1 MIDTS
6 CLDTII
12 IGRVEPHIYAFTT
25 NTIPNYLKVGDT
37 YRPVAL
43 RLQEWQV
50 YFPELQKQFEGSAR
64 INDEIY
70 FRDFAVHHYLEN
82 AKGRVRLQPDDISA
96 DLYYS
101 REFFKEA
108 TAEDVKEAIDDIK
121 LDYANSGSRK
131 YQFYNA
137 QDSLPV
143 LDEYPRTETY
153 SPRPNQEATIARFNE
168 ARANGRTNLLMY
180 AVMRFGKSFTSMCC
194 AVEMSANL
202 VVVVSAKADVVEEWK
217 KTVQSHVKFAE
228 YVFVSSKDL
237 ATDAHKIT
245 NLLAENK
252 KCVVFLTL
260 QDLQGDVIKD
270 KHKEVFGSKID
281 LLLVDETHFGARAEE
296 YGRVLKGTK
305 HKYDADD
312 FEKTTDADKITKELK
327 ADVTIHLSGTPYRI
341 LMGSEF
347 QKEDIIAFYQFSDI
361 VDEQRKWDEENRLKP
376 EAETEEDWCNPY
388 YGFPEMVRFAF
399 NPNESSRQRLARLKE
414 DGATYAFTALF
425 EPQAIEKSNDGLHK
439 KFKYE
444 QEILDLLQVIDGRKD
459 DEELLGFLNY
469 DKIKDGKMCRH
480 IVIVLPYCASC
491 DALETLI
498 KSHAKEFSNLH
509 EYEIINISGVDQPQ
523 KYKTPESI
531 KSAIK
536 SCEAKGQKTITL
548 TVNRMLTGSTVPEW
562 DTMLYLKD
570 TASPQE
576 YDQAIFRLQ
585 NQYIKVYKD
594 ESGNEIKFNMKPQ
607 TLLVD
612 FMPDRMFRMQ
622 ELKSQIYNVNTDEF
636 GNSHLKDRL
645 IKELSIS
652 PIIVLNKDKLV
663 QVNAGD
669 ILQAVSEY
677 SQSRGV
683 ADEVVDIPV
692 DLSLLEIEDVRR
704 VIENENALGSKEG
717 LSTKAH
723 QGDGEGDDMDIQD
736 DPSRSSTEEGTG
748 EDNNADNSTTDNDD
762 TETRIK
768 QFRTFYSR
776 ILFFAF
782 LTKSRVASLSDVIAC
797 MDETDNT
804 RIMDNLGID
813 RQALV
818 AIQNMNWAALRALD
832 YKIQN
837 INTLSRDHNADPLKR
852 CEVAIKKFGKLSE
865 AEIVTPAHICSE
877 MVNLIPDNEWKRI
890 IDNGDKILDIASKV
904 GEFAVA
910 ICNKLE
916 SLGYQSD
923 QFKNSILAIP
933 TSTVAY
939 EFTRRIYDE
948 LGLDL
953 SCLAS
958 NFTAY
963 DLLDIKN
970 DSGKIDYPRICSILK
985 QNKPFN
991 SITLD
996 DTVHEGDEKVNI
1008 DTVVG
1013 NPPYQENITE
1023 TGTGN
1028 DSLSRQLFPHFMM
1041 MAINIQS
1048 KYVSL
1053 ITPARW
1059 FTADAQDKSF
1069 IKLREFIQENNHFSK
1084 LIYMPNSKYIFNGVN
1099 IAGGIDYFLYD
1110 NTYSGNVEFKEIY
1123 AGNVCKIAQRPLF
1136 ESSFNIIIS
1145 QKILVDIV
1153 HKVSEDTNFISFM
1166 TITQGRNAFGITGKD
1181 TDSRKFVK
1189 NHFLNSVEIR
1199 CAHEA
1204 IRYTSFDT
1212 VTKNRELV
1220 GKWKIFTS
1228 KGNGGAGLLGDG
1240 KPAAI
1245 IGKAYIGAP
1254 NSACTDSLIPI
1265 GAFNTV
1271 TETENLQKYL
1281 KTKFV
1286 RLLIGVL
1293 KTSQNISQNVY
1304 KFVPIQDFTS
1314 ASDIDWSVS
1323 IPEIDQQLYK
1333 KYDLSVDESNFI
1345 ETAIKPME

>member
-1 MIDTS
+1 MIDTTF
-6 CLDTII
+6 LDSII
-12 IGRVEPHIYAFTT
+12 VGRVEPHIYAFTT

-43 RLQEWQV
+43 RLQEWQT

-108 TAEDVKEAIDDIK
+108 TAEDVKEAIDDIN
-121 LDYANSGSRK
+121 LDYTNSGSRK

-137 QDSLPV
+137 QDSLPA
-143 LDEYPRTETY
+143 LDEYPRTETFELR
-153 SPRPNQEATIARFNE
+153 SIQQDTVDKFSEVRTQ
-168 ARANGRTNLLMY
+168 GRNNLLMY
-180 AVMRFGKSFTSMCC
+180 AVMRFGKSFTAMCC
-194 AVEMSANL
+194 AVEMKAQL
-202 VVVVSAKADVVEEWK
+202 VVVVSAKADVKEEWK
-217 KTVQSHVKFAE
+217 KTVQSHIKFE
-228 YVFVSSKDL
+228 GYVFVSSKDL

-296 YGRVLKGTK
+296 YGKVLKGTK
-305 HKYDADD
+305 HKYDTDD
-312 FEKTTDADKITKELK
+312 FEKTDDADEITKELK

-347 QKEDIIAFYQFSDI
+347 QKEDIIAFYQFSDL
-361 VDEQRKWDEENRLKP
+361 VDEQRKWDEGNRLKP

-399 NPNESSRQRLARLKE
+399 TPNESSRQRLARLKE

-425 EPQAIEKSNDGLHK
+425 EPQAIKKSNDNLHK

-444 QEILDLLQVIDGRKD
+444 QEILDLLQVIDGSKD
-459 DEELLGFLNY
+459 DDALLGFLNY
-469 DKIKDGKMCRH
+469 DKIKAGKMCRH

-498 KSHAKEFSNLH
+498 KSHANEFSNLN

-585 NQYIKVYKD
+585 NQYIKVFKD
-594 ESGNEIKFNMKPQ
+594 ENGNEIKFNMKPQ

-636 GNSHLKDRL
+636 GNAHLKERL
-645 IKELSIS
+645 EKELNIS

-669 ILQAVSEY
+669 ILQAVSKY

-692 DLSLLEIEDVRR
+692 DLSLLEIEEVRR
-704 VIENENALGSKEG
+704 IIENENALGSKEG
-717 LSTKAH
+717 LSIKAH
-723 QGDGEGDDMDIQD
+723 QGDGEGDNIDTHDNQ
-736 DPSRSSTEEGTG
+736 STSSAKEGTG
-748 EDNNADNSTTDNDD
+748 DDDNSDNSPHDNDD
-762 TETRIK
+762 NETRIK

-782 LTKSRVASLSDVIAC
+782 LTQSRVASLNDVIAC
-797 MDETDNT
+797 MSENDNT

-818 AIQNMNWAALRALD
+818 AIQNMNWAALRTLD

-904 GEFAVA
+904 GEFVVA
-910 ICNKLE
+910 ICSKLKT
-916 SLGYQSD
+916 LGYQSD

-939 EFTRRIYDE
+939 EFTRRIYEE
-948 LGLDL
+948 LELDL

-958 NFTAY
+958 NFTTY

-1008 DTVVG
+1008 ETVIG
-1013 NPPYQENITE
+1013 NPPYQEDDGGAQKSALPIYDLFVKI
-1023 TGTGN
+1023 GN
-1028 DSLSRQLFPHFMM
+1028 NLFPRH
-1041 MAINIQS
+1041 A
-1048 KYVSL
+1048 
-1053 ITPARW
+1053 
-1059 FTADAQDKSF
+1059 SF
-1069 IKLREFIQENNHFSK
+1069 IIPTRWYTGGKGKDLDCFRSEMLNDKCIREMHDFLYPKEVFPDTNNRGGICYFIRSQE
-1084 LIYMPNSKYIFNGVN
+1084 YDNSKYG
-1099 IAGGIDYFLYD
+1099 
-1110 NTYSGNVEFKEIY
+1110 VEFVTHEKNKIVHTNKRSLKIKDIDIFIRDNSAIEILNKVFPDNSAVQSISQY
-1123 AGNVCKIAQRPLF
+1123 ISAAKAFGFRTFFINDPLF
-1136 ESSFNIIIS
+1136 RAKKTGLSIPIKCYGRGNKIGYVDYCEINSHKEWVNLWKVYVPESNNIGTELNDDN
-1145 QKILVDIV
+1145 Q
-1153 HKVSEDTNFISFM
+1153 
-1166 TITQGRNAFGITGKD
+1166 NAF
-1181 TDSRKFVK
+1181 V
-1189 NHFLNSVEIR
+1189 
-1199 CAHEA
+1199 
-1204 IRYTSFDT
+1204 
-1212 VTKNRELV
+1212 
-1220 GKWKIFTS
+1220 
-1228 KGNGGAGLLGDG
+1228 
-1240 KPAAI
+1240 
-1245 IGKAYIGAP
+1245 GAP
-1254 NSACTDSLIPI
+1254 NSIC
-1265 GAFNTV
+1265 
-1271 TETENLQKYL
+1271 TETFLVVGAELSLNEQSANNLSLYL
-1281 KTKFV
+1281 KTKFARYLL
-1286 RLLIGVL
+1286 RLA
-1293 KTSQNISQNVY
+1293 KTSQHGTAKTY
-1304 KFVPIQDFTS
+1304 RFVPIQDFTLK
-1314 ASDIDWSVS
+1314 SDIDWNVS
-1323 IPEIDQQLYK
+1323 IPEIDKQLYA
-1333 KYDLSVDESNFI
+1333 KYNLSTDEINII

>member
-6 CLDTII
+6 CLDAII
-12 IGRVEPHIYAFTT
+12 VGRVEPHIYAFTT

-43 RLQEWQV
+43 RLQEWQT
-50 YFPELQKQFEGSAR
+50 YFPELQKQFEGSAK

-82 AKGRVRLQPDDISA
+82 AKGRIRLQPGNIPA

-228 YVFVSSKDL
+228 YVFVISDDL
-237 ATDAHKIT
+237 KSGKYKIS
-245 NLLAENK
+245 NLLADGK
-252 KCVVFLTL
+252 RCVVFLTL
-260 QDLQGDVIKD
+260 QDLQGDDIKE
-270 KHKEVFGSKID
+270 KHKELFGFPID
-281 LLLVDETHFGARAEE
+281 LLLVDETHFGARGEKYGQVLRGSVHKLDSEDYMEAEE
-296 YGRVLKGTK
+296 
-305 HKYDADD
+305 
-312 FEKTTDADKITKELK
+312 ADKIVKSLETQI
-327 ADVTIHLSGTPYRI
+327 TIHLSGTPYRI

-347 QKEDIIAFYQFSDI
+347 QKEDIIAFYQFTDI
-361 VDEQRKWDEENRLKP
+361 VDDQKKWDVENRLKP
-376 EAETEEDWCNPY
+376 EAEAKEDWSNPY
-388 YGFPEMVRFAF
+388 YGFPEMIRFAF
-399 NPNESSRQRLARLKE
+399 NLNESSRKRLAQLRE
-414 DGATYAFTALF
+414 DGTTTALSALLK
-425 EPQAIEKSNDGLHK
+425 PQCIRVAPDGSHK
-439 KFKYE
+439 KFVYE
-444 QEILDLLQVIDGRKD
+444 QEVLDLLQVIDGSKD
-459 DEELLGFLNY
+459 DDALLGFLNY
-469 DKIKDGKMCRH
+469 DKIKAGKMCRH

-498 KSHAKEFSNLH
+498 KTHANEFNNLK

-536 SCEAKGQKTITL
+536 SCEDRGQKTITL

-585 NQYIKVYKD
+585 NQYIKVFKD
-594 ESGNEIKFNMKPQ
+594 ENGNEIKFNMKPQ

-683 ADEVVDIPV
+683 ADEVIDIPV

-723 QGDGEGDDMDIQD
+723 QGDGEGDDVDIPD
-736 DPSRSSTEEGTG
+736 NPSSSSAEEGTG
-748 EDNNADNSTTDNDD
+748 DDNSADKSATDNDD

-782 LTKSRVASLSDVIAC
+782 LTKTRVASLSDVIAC
-797 MDETDNT
+797 IDETNNT
-804 RIMDNLGID
+804 RIVDNLGID

-818 AIQNMNWAALRALD
+818 AIQNMNWAALRTLD

-877 MVNLIPDNEWKRI
+877 MVNLIPDNEWQRI
-890 IDNGDKILDIASKV
+890 IDKGDKILDIASKV
-904 GEFAVA
+904 GEFTVA
-910 ICNKLE
+910 ICSKLK

-923 QFKNSILAIP
+923 RFNTSILAIP

-939 EFTRRIYDE
+939 EFTRRIYEE
-948 LGLDL
+948 LGLNL

-958 NFTAY
+958 NFTTY

-970 DSGKIDYPRICSILK
+970 DSGNIDYQRICSILK

-991 SITLD
+991 SIALD
-996 DTVHEGDEKVNI
+996 DTVNEGEEEVNI
-1008 DTVVG
+1008 EAVIG
-1013 NPPYQENITE
+1013 NPPYQDQD
-1023 TGTGN
+1023 GSGGSN
-1028 DSLSRQLFPHFMM
+1028 DASLYQ
-1041 MAINIQS
+1041 
-1048 KYVSL
+1048 
-1053 ITPARW
+1053 
-1059 FTADAQDKSF
+1059 
-1069 IKLREFIQENNHFSK
+1069 
-1084 LIYMPNSKYIFNGVN
+1084 
-1099 IAGGIDYFLYD
+1099 YF
-1110 NTYSGNVEFKEIY
+1110 VE
-1123 AGNVCKIAQRPLF
+1123 
-1136 ESSFNIIIS
+1136 
-1145 QKILVDIV
+1145 
-1153 HKVSEDTNFISFM
+1153 
-1166 TITQGRNAFGITGKD
+1166 
-1181 TDSRKFVK
+1181 
-1189 NHFLNSVEIR
+1189 
-1199 CAHEA
+1199 CAHEFNPA
-1204 IRYTSFDT
+1204 FVSMIMPSRWFSGGRENLLANFRRTMLNRSGMKELYAYANPREVFPDVEIKGGVCHYLFDESYQGLCNYTLIKDHVRQTTPRVLNELEVLVRDPFLSKIVKKIIDDGNVSDT
-1212 VTKNRELV
+1212 VSSIISGDTPFGVPTKPTGSKKKTFELFENKR
-1220 GKWKIFTS
+1220 GKDRIALYYIEKIVR
-1228 KGNGGAGLLGDG
+1228 K
-1240 KPAAI
+1240 
-1245 IGKAYIGAP
+1245 KAYIKRSSITKNANAIDAFKVFIPEASGSGSDPFVLGTPEYAAP
-1254 NSACTDSLIPI
+1254 PSVCSQSYLYVEFAEEEAAKNFIA
-1265 GAFNTV
+1265 
-1271 TETENLQKYL
+1271 YL
-1281 KTKFV
+1281 KTKFFRILV
-1286 RLLIGVL
+1286 SAC
-1293 KTSQNISQNVY
+1293 KISQHTSNKVY
-1304 KFVPIQDFTS
+1304 RFVPIQDFTS
-1314 ASDIDWSVS
+1314 ASDIDWSVP
-1323 IPEIDQQLYK
+1323 IPEIDKQLYA
-1333 KYDLSVDESNFI
+1333 KYKLSADEINFI

>member
-1 MIDTS
+1 MIDTTF
-6 CLDTII
+6 LDSII
-12 IGRVEPHIYAFTT
+12 VGRVEPHIYAFTT

-43 RLQEWQV
+43 RLQEWQT

-108 TAEDVKEAIDDIK
+108 TAEDVKEAIDDIN
-121 LDYANSGSRK
+121 LDYTNSGSRK

-137 QDSLPV
+137 QDSLPA
-143 LDEYPRTETY
+143 LDEYPRTETFELR
-153 SPRPNQEATIARFNE
+153 SIQQDTVDKFSEVRTQ
-168 ARANGRTNLLMY
+168 GRNNLLMY
-180 AVMRFGKSFTSMCC
+180 AVMRFGKSFTAMCC
-194 AVEMSANL
+194 AVEMNAKL
-202 VVVVSAKADVVEEWK
+202 VVVVSAKANVKEEWK
-217 KTVQSHVKFAE
+217 KTVQSHIKFE
-228 YVFVSSKDL
+228 GYVFVSSKDL

-270 KHKEVFGSKID
+270 KHEEVFGSKID

-296 YGRVLKGTK
+296 YGKVLKGTK
-305 HKYDADD
+305 HKYDTDD
-312 FEKTTDADKITKELK
+312 FEKTDDADEITKELK

-361 VDEQRKWDEENRLKP
+361 VDEQKKWDDINRKKS
-376 EAETEEDWCNPY
+376 EAETEDDWCNPY
-388 YGFPEMVRFAF
+388 YGFPEMIRFAF
-399 NPNESSRQRLARLKE
+399 NPNESSRQRLANLKE
-414 DGATYAFTALF
+414 NGVTYAFSALF
-425 EPQAIEKSNDGLHK
+425 EPQAIKKQSDGTHK

-444 QEILDLLQVIDGRKD
+444 QEIFDLLQVIDGSKD

-480 IVIVLPYCASC
+480 IVIVLPYCAAC

-498 KSHAKEFSNLH
+498 KDHAKKFKNLS

-523 KYKTPESI
+523 KYRTPESI

-536 SCEAKGQKTITL
+536 DCEASGKKTITL

-585 NQYIKVYKD
+585 NQYIKVFKD
-594 ESGNEIKFNMKPQ
+594 EDGNEIKFNMKPQ

-622 ELKSQIYNVNTDEF
+622 EQKSQIYNANTDEF
-636 GNSHLKDRL
+636 GNAHLKDRL

-652 PIIVLNKDKLV
+652 PIIALNKDKLV

-669 ILQAVSEY
+669 ILNAVSEY

-692 DLSLLEIEDVRR
+692 DLSLLDIEEVRR
-704 VIENENALGSKEG
+704 VIEKENKLGSKEG
-717 LSTKAH
+717 LSIQAH
-723 QGDGEGDDMDIQD
+723 QGDGEGDEIDTPENTSTAATDEGSED
-736 DPSRSSTEEGTG
+736 DSHSESAESQT
-748 EDNNADNSTTDNDD
+748 DD
-762 TETRIK
+762 TEIRIK

-782 LTKSRVASLSDVIAC
+782 LTKSNVASLNDIVSC
-797 MDETDNT
+797 MNEADND
-804 RIMDNLGID
+804 RIISNLGID
-813 RQALV
+813 NAALV
-818 AIQNMNWAALRALD
+818 AIQNMDWNALRTFD

-837 INTLSRDHNADPLKR
+837 INTLSRDYTAEPLKR

-939 EFTRRIYDE
+939 EFTRRIYEE

-958 NFTAY
+958 NFTTY
-963 DLLDIKN
+963 DLLDVKN
-970 DSGKIDYPRICSILK
+970 DSGQIDYPRICSILK

-996 DTVHEGDEKVNI
+996 DTVHEGEEKVNI
-1008 DTVVG
+1008 ETVIG
-1013 NPPYQENITE
+1013 NPPYQLKS
-1023 TGTGN
+1023 N
-1028 DSLSRQLFPHFMM
+1028 DERSTSRDKPIYNYFVELSKCLESSYN
-1041 MAINIQS
+1041 A
-1048 KYVSL
+1048 L
-1053 ITPARW
+1053 IIPARW
-1059 FTADAQDKSF
+1059 MASGLGLNDFRESMLNDNNIRTLVDYPVSHEVF
-1069 IKLREFIQENNHFSK
+1069 PNVEIKG
-1084 LIYMPNSKYIFNGVN
+1084 GVC
-1099 IAGGIDYFLYD
+1099 YFLRN
-1110 NTYSGNVEFKEIY
+1110 NTESGLCNVVNVR
-1123 AGNVCKIAQRPLF
+1123 GN
-1136 ESSFNIIIS
+1136 
-1145 QKILVDIV
+1145 
-1153 HKVSEDTNFISFM
+1153 KVSEAISRNLNEYDIFVRNSDALSILEKVVSTQEDSITNILSVDKEFGWTSNFSGFHDKRAKGDVPLHYNRSGRRLTGYIQRNKITKSVHLIDRWKVMIPQAGSDGGQRIPDSVLGTTFITSSPSVCTQTYLFLYFDSEEEAVNANKYVKSLFFRFLVSLRK
-1166 TITQGRNAFGITGKD
+1166 ITQHATKS
-1181 TDSRKFVK
+1181 T
-1189 NHFLNSVEIR
+1189 
-1199 CAHEA
+1199 
-1204 IRYTSFDT
+1204 YT
-1212 VTKNRELV
+1212 
-1220 GKWKIFTS
+1220 W
-1228 KGNGGAGLLGDG
+1228 
-1240 KPAAI
+1240 
-1245 IGKAYIGAP
+1245 
-1254 NSACTDSLIPI
+1254 
-1265 GAFNTV
+1265 
-1271 TETENLQKYL
+1271 
-1281 KTKFV
+1281 
-1286 RLLIGVL
+1286 
-1293 KTSQNISQNVY
+1293 
-1304 KFVPIQDFTS
+1304 VPMQDFTS

-1323 IPEIDQQLYK
+1323 ISEIDQQLYK
-1333 KYDLSVDESNFI
+1333 KYGLSTDEINFI

>member
-50 YFPELQKQFEGSAR
+50 YFPELQKQFEGSAK
-64 INDEIY
+64 INDKIY

-82 AKGRVRLQPDDISA
+82 IKGHVRLQPGDIPA

-101 REFFKEA
+101 KEFFKDA
-108 TAEDVKEAIDDIK
+108 TADDVQEAIDDINH
-121 LDYANSGSRK
+121 DYANSGSRK

-137 QDSLPV
+137 QDNLPV
-143 LDEYPRTETY
+143 LDEYPRVETFDLR
-153 SPRPNQEATIARFNE
+153 SIQQATVQKFNE
-168 ARANGRTNLLMY
+168 VRALGHRNLLMY

-194 AVEMSANL
+194 AVEMNAKL
-202 VVVVSAKADVVEEWK
+202 VVVVSAKADVKEEWK
-217 KTVQSHVKFAE
+217 RTVQSHVNFE
-228 YVFVSSKDL
+228 GYVFVTSEDL
-237 ATDAHKIT
+237 ASNEHKISD
-245 NLLAENK
+245 LLAENK
-252 KCVVFLTL
+252 RCVVFLTL
-260 QDLQGDVIKD
+260 QDLQGDTVKD
-270 KHKEVFGSKID
+270 KHKEILNSKID

-296 YGRVLKGTK
+296 YGKVLKGTK
-305 HKYDADD
+305 HKFDADD
-312 FEKTTDADKITKELK
+312 FEMASDADEITKELK
-327 ADVTIHLSGTPYRI
+327 AEVTIHLSGTPYRI

-361 VDEQRKWDEENRLKP
+361 VDEQKKWDDINRKKP
-376 EAETEEDWCNPY
+376 EAETEDDWCNPY
-388 YGFPEMVRFAF
+388 YGFPEMIRFAF
-399 NPNESSRQRLARLKE
+399 NPNESSRQRLAKLKE
-414 DGATYAFTALF
+414 NGVTYAFSALL
-425 EPQAIEKSNDGLHK
+425 EPLAIKKQSDGAHK

-444 QEILDLLQVIDGRKD
+444 QEILDLLQVIDGSKD

-480 IVIVLPYCASC
+480 IVVVLPYCASC

-498 KSHAKEFSNLH
+498 KTHAKEFRNLN

-523 KYKTPESI
+523 KYRTPEAI

-536 SCEAKGQKTITL
+536 SCENNGQKTITL
-548 TVNRMLTGSTVPEW
+548 TVNRMLTGSTVPQW

-585 NQYIKVYKD
+585 NQYIKVFKNED
-594 ESGNEIKFNMKPQ
+594 GNEIKFNMKPQ

-622 ELKSQIYNVNTDEF
+622 EQKSQIYNVNTDES
-636 GNSHLKDRL
+636 GNTHLKDRL

-723 QGDGEGDDMDIQD
+723 QGDGEGDDIDTPD
-736 DPSRSSTEEGTG
+736 SPSTSSTEEGT
-748 EDNNADNSTTDNDD
+748 EDNSDSDKSASDKDD

-782 LTKSRVASLSDVIAC
+782 LTKTRVASLSDVIAC
-797 MDETDNT
+797 IDETDNT
-804 RIMDNLGID
+804 RIVDNLGID
-813 RQALV
+813 RRALV

-837 INTLSRDHNADPLKR
+837 INTLSRDHNADPLRR

-877 MVNLIPDNEWKRI
+877 MVNLIPDNEWQCI

-910 ICNKLE
+910 ICSKLKA
-916 SLGYQSD
+916 LGYQSD

-939 EFTRRIYDE
+939 EFTRRIYEE

-985 QNKPFN
+985 QKKPFN
-991 SITLD
+991 SIALD
-996 DTVHEGDEKVNI
+996 DTVNEGDEKVNI
-1008 DTVVG
+1008 ETVIG
-1013 NPPYQENITE
+1013 NPPYQISANGDANGSDPIYHLFMDMSQMI
-1023 TGTGN
+1023 GN
-1028 DSLSRQLFPHFMM
+1028 QNTLIHPGRFLFNAGKTPKAWNQRMLNDEHFVV
-1041 MAINIQS
+1041 S
-1048 KYVSL
+1048 KY
-1053 ITPARW
+1053 
-1059 FTADAQDKSF
+1059 
-1069 IKLREFIQENNHFSK
+1069 
-1084 LIYMPNSKYIFNGVN
+1084 YPNSTDVFESVKIM
-1099 IAGGIDYFLYD
+1099 GGIAITHWDERQ
-1110 NTYSGNVEFKEIY
+1110 TVRAIG
-1123 AGNVCKIAQRPLF
+1123 
-1136 ESSFNIIIS
+1136 
-1145 QKILVDIV
+1145 
-1153 HKVSEDTNFISFM
+1153 NFISCESLR
-1166 TITQGRNAFGITGKD
+1166 TIVDRVTKKNFESLAKIVFPAESYRFTQLLHDEHPDVKHALSVGHLFDLKTSVFERLPEIFVDAPASADKSIQILGLLNGKR
-1181 TDSRKFVK
+1181 TIKWIKAKYIKQAKNCSSYKVFVAK
-1189 NHFLNSVEIR
+1189 SNG
-1199 CAHEA
+1199 AEA
-1204 IRYTSFDT
+1204 IDGDNATS
-1212 VTKNRELV
+1212 VV
-1220 GKWKIFTS
+1220 GIPFVAVPDVAHTQTFIS
-1228 KGNGGAGLLGDG
+1228 
-1240 KPAAI
+1240 
-1245 IGKAYIGAP
+1245 IGSFKYSTEADACAKYIK
-1254 NSACTDSLIPI
+1254 S
-1265 GAFNTV
+1265 
-1271 TETENLQKYL
+1271 
-1281 KTKFV
+1281 KFV
-1286 RLLIGVL
+1286 RCLVGTL
-1293 KTSQNISQNVY
+1293 KVTQDNPKKTWANV
-1304 KFVPIQDFTS
+1304 PMQDFTS

-1333 KYDLSVDESNFI
+1333 KYNLSTDEINFI

>member
-43 RLQEWQV
+43 RLQEWKT
-50 YFPELQKQFEGSAR
+50 YFPELQKQFEGSAK

-82 AKGRVRLQPDDISA
+82 TKGRIRLQPGDIPA

-101 REFFKEA
+101 KEFFKDA
-108 TAEDVKEAIDDIK
+108 TADDVQEAIDDINH
-121 LDYANSGSRK
+121 DYANSGSRK

-137 QDSLPV
+137 QDNLPV
-143 LDEYPRTETY
+143 LDEYPRVETFDLR
-153 SPRPNQEATIARFNE
+153 SIQQATVQKFNE
-168 ARANGRTNLLMY
+168 VRALGHRNLLMY

-194 AVEMSANL
+194 AVEMNAKL
-202 VVVVSAKADVVEEWK
+202 VVVVSAKADVKEEWK
-217 KTVQSHVKFAE
+217 RTVQSHVNFE
-228 YVFVSSKDL
+228 GYVFVTSKDL
-237 ATDAHKIT
+237 ASNEHKISD
-245 NLLAENK
+245 LLAENK
-252 KCVVFLTL
+252 RCVVFLTL
-260 QDLQGDVIKD
+260 QDLQGDTVKD
-270 KHKEVFGSKID
+270 KHKEILNSKID

-296 YGRVLKGTK
+296 YGKVLKGTK
-305 HKYDADD
+305 HKFDADD
-312 FEKTTDADKITKELK
+312 FEMASDADEITKELK
-327 ADVTIHLSGTPYRI
+327 AEVTIHLSGTPYRI

-361 VDEQRKWDEENRLKP
+361 VNEQKKWDDINRKKP
-376 EAETEEDWCNPY
+376 EAETEDDWCNPY
-388 YGFPEMVRFAF
+388 YGFPEMIRFAF
-399 NPNESSRQRLARLKE
+399 NPNESSRQRLAKLKE
-414 DGATYAFTALF
+414 NGVTYAFSALL
-425 EPQAIEKSNDGLHK
+425 EPLAIKKQSDGAHK

-444 QEILDLLQVIDGRKD
+444 QEILDLLQVIDGSKD

-491 DALETLI
+491 DALENLI
-498 KSHAKEFSNLH
+498 KTHAKEFKNLN

-536 SCEAKGQKTITL
+536 SCEENGQKTITL
-548 TVNRMLTGSTVPEW
+548 TVNRMLTGSTVPQW

-585 NQYIKVYKD
+585 NQYIKVFKD
-594 ESGNEIKFNMKPQ
+594 EDGNEIKFNMKPQ

-622 ELKSQIYNVNTDEF
+622 EQKSQIYNVNTDES
-636 GNSHLKDRL
+636 GNTHLKDRL
-645 IKELSIS
+645 TKELSIS

-669 ILQAVSEY
+669 ILNAVSEY

-692 DLSLLEIEDVRR
+692 DLSLLENEDVRR

-723 QGDGEGDDMDIQD
+723 QGDGEGDDIDTPNS
-736 DPSRSSTEEGTG
+736 PSTSSTEEGA
-748 EDNNADNSTTDNDD
+748 EDNSDSDKSASDKDD

-782 LTKSRVASLSDVIAC
+782 LTKTGVASLSDVIAC
-797 MDETDNT
+797 IDKSDNT
-804 RIMDNLGID
+804 RIINNLGID
-813 RQALV
+813 RQALI
-818 AIQNMNWAALRALD
+818 AIKDMHWAALRILD

-877 MVNLIPDNEWKRI
+877 MVNLIPDNEWQCI

-910 ICNKLE
+910 ICSKLKA
-916 SLGYQSD
+916 LGYQSN

-939 EFTRRIYDE
+939 EFTRRIYEE

-991 SITLD
+991 SITLA
-996 DTVHEGDEKVNI
+996 DTVNEGEEKVNI
-1008 DTVVG
+1008 EAVIG
-1013 NPPYQENITE
+1013 NPPYQDQD
-1023 TGTGN
+1023 GSGGSN
-1028 DSLSRQLFPHFMM
+1028 DASLYQ
-1041 MAINIQS
+1041 
-1048 KYVSL
+1048 
-1053 ITPARW
+1053 
-1059 FTADAQDKSF
+1059 
-1069 IKLREFIQENNHFSK
+1069 
-1084 LIYMPNSKYIFNGVN
+1084 
-1099 IAGGIDYFLYD
+1099 YF
-1110 NTYSGNVEFKEIY
+1110 VE
-1123 AGNVCKIAQRPLF
+1123 
-1136 ESSFNIIIS
+1136 
-1145 QKILVDIV
+1145 
-1153 HKVSEDTNFISFM
+1153 
-1166 TITQGRNAFGITGKD
+1166 
-1181 TDSRKFVK
+1181 
-1189 NHFLNSVEIR
+1189 
-1199 CAHEA
+1199 CAHEFNPTFVSMIMPSRWFSGGRENLLA
-1204 IRYTSFDT
+1204 DFRRTMLNRNGMKELYAYANPKEVFPDVEIKGGVCHYLFDESHKGLCNYTLIKDHVRQTTPRVLNELEVLVRDPFLSKIVKKIFDDGNVTDT
-1212 VTKNRELV
+1212 VSSIISGDTPFGVPTKPTGSKKKTFELFDKKRSKDYIALYYIEKIVRKKAYVKRSAITKN
-1220 GKWKIFTS
+1220 
-1228 KGNGGAGLLGDG
+1228 A
-1240 KPAAI
+1240 AAI
-1245 IGKAYIGAP
+1245 DSYKVFIPEASGSGSDPIVLGIPEYAP
-1254 NSACTDSLIPI
+1254 PPSICSQSYLYVAFTD
-1265 GAFNTV
+1265 
-1271 TETENLQKYL
+1271 ENAAKNFIAYL
-1281 KTKFV
+1281 KTKFF
-1286 RLLIGVL
+1286 RVL
-1293 KTSQNISQNVY
+1293 VSACKISQHTSNKVY
-1304 KFVPIQDFTS
+1304 RFVPIQDFTS

-1323 IPEIDQQLYK
+1323 IPEIDQKLYK
-1333 KYDLSVDESNFI
+1333 KYGLSADEINFI

>member
-1 MIDTS
+1 MIDTTF
-6 CLDTII
+6 LDSII
-12 IGRVEPHIYAFTT
+12 VGRVEPHIYAFTT

-43 RLQEWQV
+43 RLQEWQT

-70 FRDFAVHHYLEN
+70 FRDFAVHRFLEN
-82 AKGRVRLQPDDISA
+82 ERGRIRLRPEDITE

-228 YVFVSSKDL
+228 YVFVISDDL
-237 ATDAHKIT
+237 KSGKYKIS
-245 NLLAENK
+245 NLLADGK
-252 KCVVFLTL
+252 RCVVFLTL
-260 QDLQGDVIKD
+260 QDLQGDDIKE
-270 KHKEVFGSKID
+270 KHKELFGCPID
-281 LLLVDETHFGARAEE
+281 LLLVDETHFGARGEKYGQVLRGSVHKLDSEDYMEAEE
-296 YGRVLKGTK
+296 
-305 HKYDADD
+305 
-312 FEKTTDADKITKELK
+312 ADKIVKSLE
-327 ADVTIHLSGTPYRI
+327 AQITIHLSGTPYRI

-347 QKEDIIAFYQFSDI
+347 QKEDIIAFYQFTDI
-361 VDEQRKWDEENRLKP
+361 VDDQKKWDAENRSKP
-376 EAETEEDWCNPY
+376 EAEAMEDWNNPY
-388 YGFPEMVRFAF
+388 YGFPEMIRFAF
-399 NPNESSRQRLARLKE
+399 NLNDSSRKRLAQLKE
-414 DGATYAFTALF
+414 AGETTVLSALLK
-425 EPQAIEKSNDGLHK
+425 PQSIRVAPNGSHK
-439 KFKYE
+439 KFEYE
-444 QEILDLLQVIDGRKD
+444 QEVLDLLQVIDGSKND
-459 DEELLGFLNY
+459 DELLGFLNY
-469 DKIKDGKMCRH
+469 DKIKTGKMCRH
-480 IVIVLPYCASC
+480 IVMVLPYCASC
-491 DALETLI
+491 DAMEALI
-498 KSHAKEFSNLH
+498 KSHQHEFKNLG
-509 EYEIINISGVDQPQ
+509 EYKIINISGVGRPSQNRTA
-523 KYKTPESI
+523 K
-531 KSAIK
+531 AISK
-536 SCEAKGQKTITL
+536 AIEEFENAGQKTITL

-585 NQYIKVYKD
+585 NQYIKVFKD
-594 ESGNEIKFNMKPQ
+594 ENGNEIKFNMKPQ

-622 ELKSQIYNVNTDEF
+622 EQKSQIYNVNTDEF

-669 ILQAVSEY
+669 ILQAVSKY

-692 DLSLLEIEDVRR
+692 DLSLLENEDVRR

-717 LSTKAH
+717 LSIKAH
-723 QGDGEGDDMDIQD
+723 QGDGEGDDIDIPD
-736 DPSRSSTEEGTG
+736 NPLNSSTEKGSG
-748 EDNNADNSTTDNDD
+748 DDNNADKSASDKDN
-762 TETRIK
+762 TKTLIE

-782 LTKSRVASLSDVIAC
+782 LTKSRIVSLSDVIAC
-797 MDETDNT
+797 MNEADNT

-818 AIQNMNWAALRALD
+818 SIQKMNWNALRIFD

-837 INTLSRDHNADPLKR
+837 INTLSRDYNADPLKR

-877 MVNLIPDNEWKRI
+877 MVNLIPDNEWRRI

-910 ICNKLE
+910 ICSKLKA
-916 SLGYQSD
+916 LGYQSN

-939 EFTRRIYDE
+939 EFTRRIYEE
-948 LGLDL
+948 LELDL

-991 SITLD
+991 SITLA
-996 DTVHEGDEKVNI
+996 DTVNEGDKKVNI
-1008 DTVVG
+1008 ETIIG
-1013 NPPYQENITE
+1013 NPPYQVATSGEATSSDPIYHHFIDIGRGFSKRGTFIHPGRFLFNAGKTPKDWNSKMLNDEHYKVIRYWPNSNDVFPAVDLPGGIAVTYWNEQIKFGSIGMFIAHDWLKTIMDKVFKHTSDFLPTIMHPQTKYNLEILYRDYPHYKNIIGSNGTDKRLRPNAFTKLDIFVESYSKGMCGIQGLIKNKRVLRYIPRKYLEQNLCIE
-1023 TGTGN
+1023 TYNVLVPKANGTGAIGEI
-1028 DSLSRQLFPHFMM
+1028 LSTPLIGEPLIVKPLIGYTGSFIGIGTFATVSEAEACM
-1041 MAINIQS
+1041 
-1048 KYVSL
+1048 KYVKSRF
-1053 ITPARW
+1053 AR
-1059 FTADAQDKSF
+1059 TMLGILKVTQDNP
-1069 IKLREFIQENNHFSK
+1069 IETW
-1084 LIYMPNSKYIFNGVN
+1084 
-1099 IAGGIDYFLYD
+1099 A
-1110 NTYSGNVEFKEIY
+1110 NV
-1123 AGNVCKIAQRPLF
+1123 PL
-1136 ESSFNIIIS
+1136 
-1145 QKILVDIV
+1145 
-1153 HKVSEDTNFISFM
+1153 
-1166 TITQGRNAFGITGKD
+1166 
-1181 TDSRKFVK
+1181 
-1189 NHFLNSVEIR
+1189 
-1199 CAHEA
+1199 
-1204 IRYTSFDT
+1204 
-1212 VTKNRELV
+1212 
-1220 GKWKIFTS
+1220 
-1228 KGNGGAGLLGDG
+1228 
-1240 KPAAI
+1240 
-1245 IGKAYIGAP
+1245 
-1254 NSACTDSLIPI
+1254 
-1265 GAFNTV
+1265 
-1271 TETENLQKYL
+1271 
-1281 KTKFV
+1281 
-1286 RLLIGVL
+1286 
-1293 KTSQNISQNVY
+1293 
-1304 KFVPIQDFTS
+1304 QDFTS

-1333 KYDLSVDESNFI
+1333 KYGLSADEINFI

>member
-6 CLDTII
+6 CLDKII
-12 IGRVEPHIYAFTT
+12 VGRVEPHIYAFIT

-43 RLQEWQV
+43 RLQEWETH
-50 YFPELQKQFEGSAR
+50 FPELQKQFEGSAK

-70 FRDFAVHHYLEN
+70 FRDFAVHQFLEN
-82 AKGRVRLQPDDISA
+82 VKGCVRLQPGDISA

-101 REFFKEA
+101 KEFFKDA
-108 TAEDVKEAIDDIK
+108 TADDVQEAIDDINH
-121 LDYANSGSRK
+121 DYANSGSRK

-137 QDSLPV
+137 QDSLPA
-143 LDEYPRTETY
+143 LDEYPRTETFELR
-153 SPRPNQEATIARFNE
+153 SIQQDTVDKFNE
-168 ARANGRTNLLMY
+168 VRASGHRNLLMY

-194 AVEMSANL
+194 AVEMDAKL
-202 VVVVSAKADVVEEWK
+202 VVVVSAKADVKEEWK
-217 KTVQSHVKFAE
+217 RTVQSHVNFEE
-228 YVFVSSKDL
+228 YVFVTSEDL
-237 ATDAHKIT
+237 ASSEHKISD
-245 NLLAENK
+245 LLAENK

-260 QDLQGDVIKD
+260 QDLQGGTIKD
-270 KHKEVFGSKID
+270 KHKEVFGNKID

-296 YGRVLKGTK
+296 YGKVLKGTK
-305 HKYDADD
+305 HKFDADD
-312 FEKTTDADKITKELK
+312 FEMASEADEITKELK
-327 ADVTIHLSGTPYRI
+327 AEVTIHLSGTPYRI

-361 VDEQRKWDEENRLKP
+361 VNEQKKWDDINRKKP
-376 EAETEEDWCNPY
+376 EAETEDDWCNPY
-388 YGFPEMVRFAF
+388 YGFPEMIRFAF
-399 NPNESSRQRLARLKE
+399 NPNDSSRQRLAKLKE
-414 DGATYAFTALF
+414 NGVTYAFSALF
-425 EPQAIEKSNDGLHK
+425 EPQAIKKQSDGTHK

-444 QEILDLLQVIDGRKD
+444 QEILDLLQVIDGSKD

-498 KSHAKEFSNLH
+498 KDHAEEFKNLN

-523 KYKTPESI
+523 KYRTPEAI

-536 SCEAKGQKTITL
+536 SCEDNGQKTITL

-585 NQYIKVYKD
+585 NQYIKVFKD
-594 ESGNEIKFNMKPQ
+594 ENGNEIKFNMKPQ
-607 TLLVD
+607 TLLVY

-683 ADEVVDIPV
+683 VDEAGDIPI
-692 DLSLLEIEDVRR
+692 DWLLLEKEEVRR
-704 VIENENALGSKEG
+704 VIENENAFGSKEG

-723 QGDGEGDDMDIQD
+723 QGDGEGDDIDTPD
-736 DPSRSSTEEGTG
+736 NPSTSSTEDGT
-748 EDNNADNSTTDNDD
+748 EDNSVSDKSASDKDD
-762 TETRIK
+762 TKTRIK

-782 LTKSRVASLSDVIAC
+782 LTKTRVASLSDVIAC
-797 MDETDNT
+797 IDESNNT
-804 RIMDNLGID
+804 RIVDNLGID
-813 RQALV
+813 RQALI
-818 AIQNMNWAALRALD
+818 AIKDMHWAALRILD

-877 MVNLIPDNEWKRI
+877 MVNLIPDNEWQRI

-910 ICNKLE
+910 ICSKLKA
-916 SLGYQSD
+916 LGYQSD

-933 TSTVAY
+933 TSKVAY
-939 EFTRRIYDE
+939 EFTRRIYEE

-970 DSGKIDYPRICSILK
+970 DSDKIDYPRICSILK

-991 SITLD
+991 SITLA
-996 DTVHEGDEKVNI
+996 DTVNEGEKEVNI
-1008 DTVVG
+1008 ETVIG
-1013 NPPYQENITE
+1013 NPPYQNNVGSST
-1023 TGTGN
+1023 
-1028 DSLSRQLFPHFMM
+1028 
-1041 MAINIQS
+1041 IQATPIYNN
-1048 KYVSL
+1048 YVSL
-1053 ITPARW
+1053 SKELSSRFTVMIMPSRW
-1059 FTADAQDKSF
+1059 YSGGMGLDSFRNNMLNDKHIKYLFDYANAKDCFPTNSISGGVCYFMRDRLHLGMCEFTK
-1069 IKLREFIQENNHFSK
+1069 
-1084 LIYMPNSKYIFNGVN
+1084 IFNSNKHTVQRSLNQYSVLIRFNRAVSIIERITKKTQFYLESIVSPISPFGLSTKIRGNKKAVS
-1099 IAGGIDYFLYD
+1099 ITDVKLY
-1110 NTYSGNVEFKEIY
+1110 
-1123 AGNVCKIAQRPLF
+1123 
-1136 ESSFNIIIS
+1136 
-1145 QKILVDIV
+1145 
-1153 HKVSEDTNFISFM
+1153 
-1166 TITQGRNAFGITGKD
+1166 
-1181 TDSRKFVK
+1181 
-1189 NHFLNSVEIR
+1189 
-1199 CAHEA
+1199 
-1204 IRYTSFDT
+1204 
-1212 VTKNRELV
+1212 
-1220 GKWKIFTS
+1220 TS
-1228 KGNGGAGLLGDG
+1228 KGVGFIARNDILQGHDLLNAYKVLISQTSAEHAGEPAKDG
-1240 KPAAI
+1240 KYRI
-1245 IGKAYIGAP
+1245 LTSSLSILGP
-1254 NSACTDSLIPI
+1254 NEACTHSYLLA
-1265 GAFNTV
+1265 GNFKKRSEAC
-1271 TETENLQKYL
+1271 ELMKYL
-1281 KTKFV
+1281 QSKFV
-1286 RLLIGVL
+1286 RFLIL
-1293 KTSQNISQNVY
+1293 QTLTSIHISRSSFH
-1304 KFVPIQDFTS
+1304 FVPMQDFTS

-1323 IPEIDQQLYK
+1323 IPEIDKQLYA
-1333 KYDLSVDESNFI
+1333 KYNLSADEINFI